1 MIVTKYEQ
9 VTSNFHAKE
18 HHKKVC
24 LGKRFLGRRGKNGD
38 FFFNELVPSAGV
50 CYPTIV
56 IDDKFD

>member
-24 LGKRFLGRRGKNGD
+24 LGKRFLGRKGKNGD
-38 FFFNELVPSAGV
+38 FFLMN
-50 CYPTIV
+50 
-56 IDDKFD
+56 